1 MQEFFDKT
9 FVSLKYPFVGVLDQV
24 ITPGTIFTDRHLPRK
39 MFSVTTNLILPSL
52 SMNHHNFNAICY
64 LTNGSALLEKITLL
78 FYHGF
83 IYENKHIFQLLPH
96 LVIFLYNK
104 YTFSLKC
111 FIGKDN

>member
-52 SMNHHNFNAICY
+52 SLNRHDFNAT
-64 LTNGSALLEKITLL
+64 LHLKNRSALFEKIN
-78 FYHGF
+78 F
-83 IYENKHIFQLLPH
+83 
-96 LVIFLYNK
+96 
-104 YTFSLKC
+104 
-111 FIGKDN
+111 